1 MEGILQWLVYLVY
14 GVWLSGITYL
24 LLRALANYNR
34 LTKGADSKTLSQIL
48 NDLLNHEQLTQGQL
62 KQIGQDI
69 TGLKKDSRYFTQ
81 KLGLVRFNPFADTGG
96 DQSFCLAF
104 LDAQDSGIVITS
116 LYRRSGVRWYI
127 KTVKH
132 GKGVEHDLSKEE
144 EQAIKKATK

>member
-48 NDLLNHEQLTQGQL
+48 NDLLNQEQLTQGQL

-69 TGLKKDSRYFTQ
+69 TGLKKY
-81 KLGLVRFNPFADTGG
+81 KLLNLNKLLGTN
-96 DQSFCLAF
+96 
-104 LDAQDSGIVITS
+104 
-116 LYRRSGVRWYI
+116 GVNGI
-127 KTVKH
+127 KTGFTNRKH
-132 GKGVEHDLSKEE
+132 SFN
-144 EQAIKKATK
+144 